1 MWLHFGFSV
10 HEYESLEVICLTP
23 AKGRNSP
30 SAKSLFPEGWLLGA
44 LEKAGLYASGFH
56 QPDHGAS
63 AMQGVDCL
71 HFSLK
76 ETQGEPRRSS
86 ASLPLG
92 YWPEVRYE
100 CPQKVWGMACKHGSG
115 CMSGVYT
122 LVWRRSEVRGQRSAW
137 GIATYQVLGVSHLV
151 WNSAIWLGQMA
162 SEPPPHFLY
171 SLAQSRDYK
180 CAPPNQPAFFM
191 WSLEVKLSL
200 LCLLS
205 KNLTGPVNSLTLW
218 IDGSLLWFNCVCS
231 PIFTYFIL
239 TPSLLYLVPLLRQL
253 GFTED
258 YKNGVLIYKG

>member
-162 SEPPPHFLY
+162 SEPPPPISCIHLPRAEITSVHHQTNLPFSCGLWK
-171 SLAQSRDYK
+171 SNWVSCVCLARTLQAQS
-180 CAPPNQPAFFM
+180 
-191 WSLEVKLSL
+191 
-200 LCLLS
+200 
-205 KNLTGPVNSLTLW
+205 
-218 IDGSLLWFNCVCS
+218 
-231 PIFTYFIL
+231 
-239 TPSLLYLVPLLRQL
+239 TP
-253 GFTED
+253 
-258 YKNGVLIYKG
+258 